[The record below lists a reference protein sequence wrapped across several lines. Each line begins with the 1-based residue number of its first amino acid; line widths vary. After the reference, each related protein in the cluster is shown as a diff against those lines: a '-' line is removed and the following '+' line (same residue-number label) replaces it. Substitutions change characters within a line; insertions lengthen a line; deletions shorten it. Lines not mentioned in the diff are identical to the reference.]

1 MERLT
6 NKQLVRK
13 LMSARGIEM
22 ITITTTAVL
31 VQINKALTPR
41 QADELCASVGQ
52 PNAAHRE
59 DSKGHQFLIFSRF

>member
-31 VQINKALTPR
+31 VQIKNTLTPR
-41 QADELCASVGQ
+41 QADELCALVGQ